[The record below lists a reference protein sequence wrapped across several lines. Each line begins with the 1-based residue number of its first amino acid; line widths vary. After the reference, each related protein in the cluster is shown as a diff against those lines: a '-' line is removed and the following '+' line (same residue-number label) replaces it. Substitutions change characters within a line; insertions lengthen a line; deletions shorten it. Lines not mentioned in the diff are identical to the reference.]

1 MAAIRT
7 PEPNK
12 TKVIKGIEFSI
23 ADQKALLTFS
33 HLKTNKDVFGIP
45 YKGNADTDGT
55 YQDIRPEAFHQ
66 IILTAVGKEGKAVI
80 IDDVAGV
87 QVWNKPPLP
96 LPLED

>member
-23 ADQKALLTFS
+23 ADQKALTFS
-33 HLKTNKDVFGIP
+33 HLIVNKDVFV
-45 YKGNADTDGT
+45 YHTKVAADTDGT

-66 IILTAVGKEGKAVI
+66 IILTAVGKEERLSLLMTLRS
-80 IDDVAGV
+80 AGM
-87 QVWNKPPLP
+87 
-96 LPLED
+96 E